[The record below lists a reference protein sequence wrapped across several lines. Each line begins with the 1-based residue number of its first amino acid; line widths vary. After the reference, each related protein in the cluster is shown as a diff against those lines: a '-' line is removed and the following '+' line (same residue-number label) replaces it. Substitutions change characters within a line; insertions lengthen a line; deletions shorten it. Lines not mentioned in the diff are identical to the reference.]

1 MNASIEKY
9 LKVYNCLQLIGWLS
23 AIIILPFSFLLAA
36 YIIVVFQIISLLEVL
51 HAYKKWNHSKPFL
64 CFVQIVARLFILF
77 FSILIIFVTIL
88 KPIPYFEIVVYI
100 MFVTWCIAEIIRYLY
115 YCSQLMKIKNHAIVW
130 LRYSAF
136 IICYPIGLAC
146 EFFVIYNVFKY
157 NDIFAIK
164 LLMVVA
170 VMVYVF
176 LFPRLYLHL
185 LNQRKQKL
193 I

>member
-1 MNASIEKY
+1 
-9 LKVYNCLQLIGWLS
+9 
-23 AIIILPFSFLLAA
+23 
-36 YIIVVFQIISLLEVL
+36 
-51 HAYKKWNHSKPFL
+51 
-64 CFVQIVARLFILF
+64 
-77 FSILIIFVTIL
+77 
-88 KPIPYFEIVVYI
+88 
-100 MFVTWCIAEIIRYLY
+100 
-115 YCSQLMKIKNHAIVW
+115 MKIKNHAIVW